1 MSTSLKN
8 LARLPVYEGSLDN
21 IIGAV
26 HMKDYIRHAGDP
38 KVRLKDIIRPVL
50 FVPETL
56 GIEVIFA
63 RMKRQRISTAIVLDE
78 YGQTVGMITPTD
90 ITEEIMGNFL
100 DEHDDD
106 VADFVTFKEGAVE
119 VDGGYLIED
128 LNAECGFDI
137 PLDKAITVGGYVFYK
152 LGRLPKANDRLPL
165 SENVEAVVLEMNGN
179 RVAKVRL
186 LPTTPAQ
193 QPR

>member
-1 MSTSLKN
+1 
-8 LARLPVYEGSLDN
+8 
-21 IIGAV
+21 
-26 HMKDYIRHAGDP
+26 
-38 KVRLKDIIRPVL
+38 
-50 FVPETL
+50 
-56 GIEVIFA
+56 
-63 RMKRQRISTAIVLDE
+63 RMKRQRISTAIVLDG

-90 ITEEIMGNFL
+90 ITEEIMRNFL

-165 SENVEAVVLEMNGN
+165 SE
-179 RVAKVRL
+179 
-186 LPTTPAQ
+186 
-193 QPR
+193 